1 MKAVKTKVQDD
12 MPTPVRE
19 VAGGCAVPFRRVRPS
34 VCTGCLLDAI
44 PVSACVHGGGCWTA
58 AASCATHPRLAAAS
72 LVCTLTLQVYG
83 AADETGDYL
92 ADVQRKMKLNI
103 IRNTPEELVFDMI
116 GVDAPLANALRR
128 ILIAEVCVCVFWA
141 LRLLAMCHMSLPR
154 RCCV

>member
-1 MKAVKTKVQDD
+1 MLVGCDSGVRMCAWWRVLDSCRKLCHS
-12 MPTPVRE
+12 PTVGRG
-19 VAGGCAVPFRRVRPS
+19 VSRVH
-34 VCTGCLLDAI
+34 LD
-44 PVSACVHGGGCWTA
+44 
-58 AASCATHPRLAAAS
+58 
-72 LVCTLTLQVYG
+72 LQVYG